1 GYSPARF
8 RRPCPWRCSVFQ
20 SGTFAPNASS
30 RWMPSIA
37 MDKAGDI
44 ALGYSL
50 SSSSVFPSI
59 DYTGRV
65 PSDALGT
72 MENETTIHAGSG
84 SQTGGLSR
92 WGDYTSMAIDPA
104 DDRPVLDRN
113 PDGPTKGKFNRA
125 NLPAHAKA

>member
-1 GYSPARF
+1 
-8 RRPCPWRCSVFQ
+8 
-20 SGTFAPNASS
+20 
-30 RWMPSIA
+30 

-59 DYTGRV
+59 VYTGRV

-72 MENETTIHAGSG
+72 MESETTIHAGSG

-104 DDRPVLDRN
+104 DDCTFWYSNQYEPSSGNFNWATWLASFKFPSCGSTT
-113 PDGPTKGKFNRA
+113 PDFTVAATPSSQSV
-125 NLPAHAKA
+125 